1 MTGDE
6 RTDSPGRVSAR
17 TAAAFALAALAG
29 TGLAG
34 TALLV
39 AAPAATA
46 TPVAPTLVPA
56 DAATVLKAVRAPG
69 ANAVVVNL
77 WASWC
82 PPCREEFPDI
92 LKVARELKGR
102 GVRLVLVSGDF
113 DAAHEDAIA
122 FLKEHGV
129 DFPSF
134 IKTGGDEAFI
144 NGFEPTWSGM
154 LPTTLVYDGAGRLRH
169 RREGVVTYK
178 ELRTLV
184 LEVVDSPGVHPGKE
198 SGS

>member
-1 MTGDE
+1 M
-6 RTDSPGRVSAR
+6 RSPLIGAL
-17 TAAAFALAALAG
+17 AFAG
-29 TGLAG
+29 SGLLMA
-34 TALLV
+34 
-39 AAPAATA
+39 AAPAPP
-46 TPVAPTLVPA
+46 PVPDGPTLVPA
-56 DAATVLKAVRAPG
+56 NAAAVLRAVRAPG
-69 ANAVVVNL
+69 AKAVVVNL

-113 DAAHEDAIA
+113 DAGREDAVK

-129 DFPSF
+129 DSPTF
-134 IKTGGDEAFI
+134 IKTGGDQEFI
-144 NGFEPTWSGM
+144 EGFAPEWSGM
-154 LPTTLVYDGAGRLRH
+154 LPTTLVYDGAGRLKH
-169 RREGVVTYK
+169 MREGVVTYK

-184 LEVVDSPGVHPGKE
+184 LEVVDKPGSSPGKE